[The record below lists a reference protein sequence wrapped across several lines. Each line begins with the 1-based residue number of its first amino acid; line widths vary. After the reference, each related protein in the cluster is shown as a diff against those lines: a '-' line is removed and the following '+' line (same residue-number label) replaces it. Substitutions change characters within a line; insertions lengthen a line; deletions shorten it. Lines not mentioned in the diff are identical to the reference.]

1 MKKEDCLMVSKLIKA
16 LIGIILVLLGAWL
29 VYLWQVDLLALIRGS
44 LGLILVLFGL
54 IAFALI
60 AD

>member
-1 MKKEDCLMVSKLIKA
+1 MVSKLIKA